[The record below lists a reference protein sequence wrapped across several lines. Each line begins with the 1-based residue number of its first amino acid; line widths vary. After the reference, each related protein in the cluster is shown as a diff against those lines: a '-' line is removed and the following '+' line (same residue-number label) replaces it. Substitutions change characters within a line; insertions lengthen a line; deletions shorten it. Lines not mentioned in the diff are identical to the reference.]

1 MDGSRHARL
10 GHYVQP
16 EKKNPTTMEEPR
28 FLEQTAFIEKP
39 QDLKAKSSPLVF
51 YSPHVV
57 PAEIP
62 LVGALTSHITFRK
75 PSFFCKG
82 FIRLEVH

>member
-1 MDGSRHARL
+1 MAAAMQGLATMCNRRRKTPPQWRSQDSWNKQHSL
-10 GHYVQP
+10 
-16 EKKNPTTMEEPR
+16 KK
-28 FLEQTAFIEKP
+28 L